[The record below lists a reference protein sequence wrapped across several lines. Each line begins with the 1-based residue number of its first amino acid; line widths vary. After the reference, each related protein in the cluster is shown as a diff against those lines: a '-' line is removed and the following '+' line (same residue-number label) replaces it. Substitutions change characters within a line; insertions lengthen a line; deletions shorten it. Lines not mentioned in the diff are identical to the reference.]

1 MRRTRIRNWTEMLAG
16 VVHGSGKAARTL
28 GLAAVLGAG
37 LLLGG
42 CGGASTAGSGER
54 AEAVVEETASARAMA
69 VPAMA
74 PAAEEMTDGA
84 EYGLEYEQADD
95 GGGMASGAEMESG
108 TGDLSRK
115 LIRDVTL
122 EVETRE
128 FDSLLAQISERVSE
142 LGGYIESSQV
152 SGVSLNARGGARDRD
167 ASLKA
172 RIPADKLDSFLES
185 VETEANV
192 VSRQENV
199 TDITLTYSDVESR
212 KKSLEIEQE
221 RLWEL
226 LEQADSMDAVVALE
240 ARLSEVRYELESMT
254 SKLRLY
260 DNQVAY
266 STVDLYIWEVGE
278 LTPQEEEGI
287 GARIQ
292 RGFSDSVKMLTEG
305 GVDLMVWILSNSPVL
320 LVLAAAAFILAK
332 AGRIGLRLRRKR
344 REKKALGKAVPDKGE
359 NKEQ

>member
-1 MRRTRIRNWTEMLAG
+1 M
-16 VVHGSGKAARTL
+16 
-28 GLAAVLGAG
+28 
-37 LLLGG
+37 
-42 CGGASTAGSGER
+42 
-54 AEAVVEETASARAMA
+54 EETASAGSMA
-69 VPAMA
+69 VQAMA

-84 EYGLEYEQADD
+84 EYGLEYEQAND

-152 SGVSLNARGGARDRD
+152 SGVSLNARGGVRDRD

-199 TDITLTYSDVESR
+199 TDITLTYSDVLRLGLGVMDSTATAMC
-212 KKSLEIEQE
+212 KDNNIPILVFSLEDPDNIV
-221 RLWEL
+221 R
-226 LEQADSMDAVVALE
+226 AV
-240 ARLSEVRYELESMT
+240 M
-254 SKLRLY
+254 
-260 DNQVAY
+260 
-266 STVDLYIWEVGE
+266 GE
-278 LTPQEEEGI
+278 TI
-287 GARIQ
+287 GTL
-292 RGFSDSVKMLTEG
+292 VKE
-305 GVDLMVWILSNSPVL
+305 D
-320 LVLAAAAFILAK
+320 
-332 AGRIGLRLRRKR
+332 
-344 REKKALGKAVPDKGE
+344 
-359 NKEQ
+359 